1 MNYLGLHNKPKAKV
15 HPGHMWTGPKEEEEE
30 EVGNKYRQWITAS
43 HSHNVIV
50 SPHL

>member
-1 MNYLGLHNKPKAKV
+1 MNYLGLHNKPKAEV
-15 HPGHMWTGPKEEEEE
+15 HLERMWTGPEEEE